1 MLHGE
6 KCKIAVLNVK
16 TLKKKNE
23 YKYHSSKFDVDKLYD
38 QRKDV
43 TLKLLIYQVKINIFP
58 VC

>member
-16 TLKKKNE
+16 TLKKNE
-23 YKYHSSKFDVDKLYD
+23 YNYHSFKFDVEKLND
-38 QRKDV
+38 QRKEV